1 VTDPDQVL
9 WRLQQ
14 ASRPFP
20 IPWDSYPCYVGP
32 CGSGLLDLS
41 ILLNAVVPP
50 DRPGVAPAPL
60 RIRSAARE
68 DGAVV
73 VAWTPPGDNGGSAIT
88 GYRLEVTRDNGA
100 SWQQIGTVT
109 TAGAAVSGI
118 PLGSTASFRVA
129 TVNGSGAGP
138 WSVPTTPVLVAMP
151 PSAPGPVIASV
162 NGVGGVSLAWT
173 ASASD
178 NGAPIQRYLVLWS
191 ADGEETWEPLTLVT
205 GTSATVD
212 QLPLG
217 KSVSWRVAAINVMGA
232 STSSEASPAVR
243 LGSPPS
249 AISGITGRGGKGTAR
264 LTWRAPSATGGASV
278 TDYVVQIRK
287 SGTKRWVTPKSADP
301 RVVNGRPAQPAEF
314 PYIASLSINMS
325 GGRVGGCA
333 GSFITKSIIVT
344 AAHCIVGEGMVVE
357 SIDVA
362 MNYGGQ
368 KDSLTAK
375 AISWTAHP
383 AYYGRLFQ
391 NDIAVI
397 KVRSSL
403 FDDVTTVAI
412 PSIPEALRLTR
423 AGTPVSSAGWGG
435 LSSGGPTPEQLQVA
449 EMELLPADVC
459 GDPGASIDIGGL
471 TYSGLMAYS
480 AHNGVCAGGE
490 SGGAPVDTCQGD
502 SGGPLVAE
510 TDGGPRLIGVVSWG
524 EGCAGVQ
531 DGEAIRLTP
540 GVYAR
545 VSEFHEWLAR
555 QGVPVQQLALSRDLR
570 GLKPGSYSVRVAAE
584 TMLGRGPWTTI
595 SKPVKVTR

>member
-1 VTDPDQVL
+1 
-9 WRLQQ
+9 
-14 ASRPFP
+14 
-20 IPWDSYPCYVGP
+20 
-32 CGSGLLDLS
+32 
-41 ILLNAVVPP
+41 
-50 DRPGVAPAPL
+50 
-60 RIRSAARE
+60 
-68 DGAVV
+68 
-73 VAWTPPGDNGGSAIT
+73 
-88 GYRLEVTRDNGA
+88 
-100 SWQQIGTVT
+100 
-109 TAGAAVSGI
+109 
-118 PLGSTASFRVA
+118 
-129 TVNGSGAGP
+129 
-138 WSVPTTPVLVAMP
+138 
-151 PSAPGPVIASV
+151 
-162 NGVGGVSLAWT
+162 
-173 ASASD
+173 
-178 NGAPIQRYLVLWS
+178 
-191 ADGEETWEPLTLVT
+191 
-205 GTSATVD
+205 
-212 QLPLG
+212 
-217 KSVSWRVAAINVMGA
+217 
-232 STSSEASPAVR
+232 
-243 LGSPPS
+243 
-249 AISGITGRGGKGTAR
+249 
-264 LTWRAPSATGGASV
+264 
-278 TDYVVQIRK
+278 
-287 SGTKRWVTPKSADP
+287 
-301 RVVNGRPAQPAEF
+301 
-314 PYIASLSINMS
+314 
-325 GGRVGGCA
+325 
-333 GSFITKSIIVT
+333 
-344 AAHCIVGEGMVVE
+344 MVVE

-368 KDSLTAK
+368 KDSLAAK

-383 AYYGRLFQ
+383 AYYGRLYQ

-423 AGTPVSSAGWGG
+423 AGTPVSSAGWGA

-449 EMELLPADVC
+449 EMELLPAEVC

-471 TYSGLMAYS
+471 TYSGLMEYS
-480 AHNGVCAGGE
+480 AHNAVCAGGE

-524 EGCAGVQ
+524 EGCAGVE